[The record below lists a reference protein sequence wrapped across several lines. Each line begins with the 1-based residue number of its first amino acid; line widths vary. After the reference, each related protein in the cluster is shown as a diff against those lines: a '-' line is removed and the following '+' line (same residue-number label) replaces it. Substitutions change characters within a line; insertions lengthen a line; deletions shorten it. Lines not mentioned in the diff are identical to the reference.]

1 MQLYIVL
8 GFNKIINNFMKA
20 FVDLPVWELL
30 MYPFYSGKKFFIP
43 SYQRGYR
50 WESEQ
55 VKDLLQ
61 DLEEFVSSDENNY
74 YLQPLVVRPIEWFN
88 TDGKKEEVWEV
99 LDGQQRLTTLL
110 LLLRCLNEKNP
121 QPFPLYDIIYERE
134 NGNLDFCRI
143 SFDTANPN
151 YNYPDKKLNP
161 DNYYVSNAK
170 HIMQQWYDDQ
180 MKDPSTSV
188 LENIRACLTKRD
200 APKMVRFIWYDASS
214 EDDFQTMESIALF
227 NRLNGGKISL
237 TGSELVKALFY
248 LGIEYCSC
256 DTEMLKA
263 RFSMEWDNMER
274 KLQDEAFWN
283 FICPQ
288 GSYLQTRMD
297 LLLDFTRKKMKDRKE
312 TSYRWYQK
320 EFNTNIF
327 ANPDKNNAWK
337 KWEKLWMEIKDNF
350 DILIRWFE
358 NPMLYNHIGYM
369 VENGIFIQDFKQIC
383 NTYVM
388 IKMEVFEN
396 DVKKG
401 FTLDGIENLHYNENY
416 TLLKKLLL
424 LFNIETYSR
433 HNARFPFHLY
443 RLGHW
448 DIEHVNS
455 QTENTIQNPQ
465 ERIDWIKNQ
474 ALECL
479 AKDRESDSKAMEL
492 YKRGEELLA
501 NELPVKEFSDYR
513 TEVGNYYLDN
523 NQMDKDTIGNLTLLN
538 SSINRSY
545 GNALFPSKKLTVAT
559 CDQLGEFI
567 PLCTRYLF
575 LKYYSKG
582 INATRMNV
590 MRWSEQDHMDYQETI
605 IDYLTP
611 YFS

>member
-1 MQLYIVL
+1 
-8 GFNKIINNFMKA
+8 MKA

-30 MYPFYSGKKFFIP
+30 NDPFYSGKKFFIP

-74 YLQPLVVRPIEWFN
+74 YLQPLVVRPTEWFN

-110 LLLRCLNEKNP
+110 LLLICLNEKNP
-121 QPFPLYDIIYERE
+121 QPVSLYDIIYDRE
-134 NGNLDFCRI
+134 NGNLDFSRI
-143 SFDTANPN
+143 SYDKDNSC
-151 YNYPDKKLNP
+151 YNYPDKTLNP

-170 HIMQQWYDDQ
+170 HVIQEWYDAK
-180 MKDPSTSV
+180 MKDTSDSV
-188 LENIRACLTKRD
+188 LENIRACLTKRVT
-200 APKMVRFIWYDASS
+200 KKKVRFIWYDASS
-214 EDDFQTMESIALF
+214 EDDFKTMQSIALF

-248 LGIEYCSC
+248 LGIEHCSY
-256 DTEMLKA
+256 DTEMQKA

-274 KLQDEAFWN
+274 KLQDEEFWN
-283 FICPQ
+283 FICPK
-288 GSYLQTRMD
+288 GCYLQTRMD
-297 LLLDFTRKKMKDRKE
+297 LLLDFTRGNMTDKKE
-312 TSYRWYQK
+312 VSYRWYQDV
-320 EFNTNIF
+320 FNTAIFVNQNI
-327 ANPDKNNAWK
+327 NEAWN
-337 KWEKLWMEIKDNF
+337 KWKELWMEIKDKF

-358 NPMLYNHIGYM
+358 NPLLYNHIGYM
-369 VENGIFIQDFKQIC
+369 VENGVLIQDFRHLG
-383 NTYVM
+383 NTYAM
-388 IKMEVFEN
+388 IKQKVFKKEIE
-396 DVKKG
+396 KG
-401 FTLDGIENLHYNENY
+401 FTIESIDNLHYKENY

-424 LFNIETYSR
+424 LFNIETYCR
-433 HNARFPFHLY
+433 HNIRFPFHLY

-465 ERIDWIKNQ
+465 ERIDWIKYQ

-479 AKDRESDSKAMEL
+479 AKDKETDFKAMAL
-492 YKRGEELLA
+492 YMEGETLWENKA
-501 NELPVKEFSDYR
+501 PAKEFADYR

-523 NQMDKDTIGNLTLLN
+523 NKMDKDSIGNLTLLN

-559 CDQLGEFI
+559 CDQMGEFI

-575 LKYYSKG
+575 LKYYSNG

-590 MRWSEQDHMDYQETI
+590 MRWSEQDHMDYQNTV